1 MIQNIDETIRNEME
15 QFVSNLERRSRSE
28 KRLCHY
34 RSALNMANGL
44 LSFCAK
50 SSEPF
55 KILMIEYFQTV
66 RDLNYSIDRY
76 NSIIL
81 YGQYIRPVGR
91 YLIKRREFKTKGDII
106 TYIVIGLIIDSLVYF
121 FIGKYYFVFTPLL
134 IFIGIIW
141 LKYKIKK
148 REFFNIRW

>member
-1 MIQNIDETIRNEME
+1 ME
-15 QFVSNLERRSRSE
+15 QFVSNLEARSSSE

-66 RDLNYSIDRY
+66 RDLNYSNDRY
-76 NSIIL
+76 NSFIFFR
-81 YGQYIRPVGR
+81 QYLNPVGH
-91 YLIKRREFKTKGDII
+91 YLINRRAFKTKWDII
-106 TYIVIGLIIDSLVYF
+106 TFIVIGLIIDLLVYF
-121 FIGKYYFVFTPLL
+121 FIGKYYFVFTPSL

-148 REFFNIRW
+148 GEFFNIRW